1 MPPIPQMRS
10 RPERYGLLGPGGRR
24 LSAQE
29 LDTRLM
35 DMLIL
40 ENVKKL
46 GQHGLVSVKRELRRL
61 SLFRAMASQLSIQ
74 ISK

>member
-1 MPPIPQMRS
+1 MRS

-46 GQHGLVSVKRELRRL
+46 GQHGLVSVKRE
-61 SLFRAMASQLSIQ
+61 QGV
-74 ISK
+74 